1 MRFAFAILL
10 LCTSA
15 RSAEF
20 RLSPDTPPLAR
31 EAIGR
36 AVAEYQAYGA
46 VLPRICFKWATRG
59 QCPYGAYAM
68 STMHR
73 NGKRVIWTIFINAT
87 DLTWPRWEVALDDI
101 VLHEIGHAEGWDHQ
115 PADSVM
121 ENPIRSHLRASDIA
135 RIGGS
140 Q

>member
-10 LCTSA
+10 LCASA

-31 EAIGR
+31 EAILR
-36 AVAEYQAYGA
+36 ALAEYQAHGA

-59 QCPYGAYAM
+59 QVPYGNYAM
-68 STMHR
+68 TTMHR
-73 NGKRVIWTIFINAT
+73 NGRHKTYVIFINAT
-87 DLTWPRWEVALDDI
+87 DMTWPRWEISLDLIAD
-101 VLHEIGHAEGWDHQ
+101 HEIGHTLGWQHQ

-121 ENPIRSHLRASDIA
+121 ESPTREHLRASDIA
-135 RIGGS
+135 RIGDS
-140 Q
+140 H